1 MRRRLPLQ
9 LVIVFVIT
17 IFAAAS
23 VHAGTVP
30 EKHRGTRKTS
40 ANSDMPLAVFQR
52 VDKQLTVIDA
62 DNQAL
67 RMKRKQVSDVRAPS
81 RRKRMLR
88 QVQRSLQS
96 RERLRAVNQLLAI
109 SSRAERIYRARHQ
122 QYGSRL
128 FRDLHARIAALKK
141 PILKAQTAATTTAF
155 DRDESLVDARLLW
168 VVRQFQT
175 ISGGYAALS
184 CRPGTWA
191 CCRPRTTRDGKLE
204 VHGCTWS
211 CASKL
216 AACRGGCLGPR
227 IPNTVV
233 AVRNTAPKLH
243 PNGQR
248 QALAGNQPRKSKPA
262 DRATVTASRQVTPT
276 GNE

>member
-1 MRRRLPLQ
+1 MKLQ
-9 LVIVFVIT
+9 LVKPRMVLVIA

-23 VHAGTVP
+23 AHAGTVP
-30 EKHRGTRKTS
+30 AKHRGIRKTS
-40 ANSDMPLAVFQR
+40 VNSDMPLAVFQR
-52 VDKQLTVIDA
+52 VDKQLTVVDA

-67 RMKRKQVSDVRAPS
+67 RLKRKQVRDVRALS

-109 SSRAERIYRARHQ
+109 SSRAERTYKARHQ

-128 FRDLHARIAALKK
+128 FRDFHSKIAALKK

-155 DRDESLVDARLLW
+155 DQDESLVDARLLS

-191 CCRPRTTRDGKLE
+191 CCHPRMTKDGKLE

-211 CASKL
+211 CAAKL
-216 AACRGGCLGPR
+216 TACRGGCLGPR

-233 AVRNTAPKLH
+233 AVRNAAPKLH
-243 PNGQR
+243 ANGQR

-262 DRATVTASRQVTPT
+262 DRATVTASSQVTPT